1 MTFTYLFFLAMRP
14 EVFEQTY
21 RPYSNLY
28 LKSGT
33 VRMGKWSDETLIAIA
48 EERFVHAGMEQDV
61 SIGLR
66 NVSKACASLHRQM
79 MSTVVGAE
87 KKISERMKEV
97 TYTQYLDMVKVLPS
111 LYKPLQKKLT
121 MTKNSL
127 QTGIEQ
133 VKKANEYI
141 NKLAG
146 DIAEKEPEIL
156 KLKTEIE
163 QLNKRLSQERMNL
176 DKASKAFRKKEVAAR
191 KKSEETQELAADA
204 HA

>member
-1 MTFTYLFFLAMRP
+1 MRP

-33 VRMGKWSDETLIAIA
+33 VRMGQWSDDTLIAIA

-61 SIGLR
+61 AIGLR

-79 MSTVVGAE
+79 MSTVIGTE
-87 KKISERMKEV
+87 QKISERMKEV

-141 NKLAG
+141 NKLTS

-163 QLNKRLSQERMNL
+163 QLNKRLSQERINH

>member
-1 MTFTYLFFLAMRP
+1 MSYILALKP

-21 RPYSNLY
+21 REYSNLY

-33 VRMGKWSDETLIAIA
+33 VRLTQWSDETLIAIA
-48 EERFVHAGMEQDV
+48 EERFIHAGMEQDV
-61 SIGLR
+61 GIGLR
-66 NVSKACASLHRQM
+66 NVSKTCASLHRQM
-79 MSTVVGAE
+79 MSTVIGAE
-87 KKISERMKEV
+87 KKLSERMKQV

-133 VKKANEYI
+133 VKKANTYI
-141 NKLAG
+141 NKLTS

-163 QLNKRLSQERMNL
+163 QLNKRLSQERINL

>member
-1 MTFTYLFFLAMRP
+1 MRP

-33 VRMGKWSDETLIAIA
+33 VRMGKWSDDTLIAIA
-48 EERFVHAGMEQDV
+48 EERFVHAQMEQDV
-61 SIGLR
+61 AIGLR

-79 MSTVVGAE
+79 MSTAIGAE

-141 NKLAG
+141 NKLAS

-163 QLNKRLSQERMNL
+163 QLNKRLSQERINL

>member
-1 MTFTYLFFLAMRP
+1 MRP

-33 VRMGKWSDETLIAIA
+33 VRMGQWSDDTLIAIA

-61 SIGLR
+61 AIGLR

-79 MSTVVGAE
+79 MSTVIGTE
-87 KKISERMKEV
+87 QKISERMKEV

-141 NKLAG
+141 NKLTS

-163 QLNKRLSQERMNL
+163 QLNKRLSQERINL

>member
-1 MTFTYLFFLAMRP
+1 
-14 EVFEQTY
+14 
-21 RPYSNLY
+21 
-28 LKSGT
+28 
-33 VRMGKWSDETLIAIA
+33 
-48 EERFVHAGMEQDV
+48 
-61 SIGLR
+61 
-66 NVSKACASLHRQM
+66 M
-79 MSTVVGAE
+79 MSTVIGTE
-87 KKISERMKEV
+87 QKISERMKEV

-141 NKLAG
+141 NKLTS

-163 QLNKRLSQERMNL
+163 QLNKRLSQERINL

>member
-1 MTFTYLFFLAMRP
+1 MFTCLFFLAMRP

>member
-1 MTFTYLFFLAMRP
+1 MRP
-14 EVFEQTY
+14 EVFEETY

-33 VRMGKWSDETLIAIA
+33 VRMGQWSDDTLIAIA
-48 EERFVHAGMEQDV
+48 EERFVNAGMEQDV
-61 SIGLR
+61 AIGLR

-79 MSTVVGAE
+79 MSTVFGPE
-87 KKISERMKEV
+87 QKISERMKEV

-133 VKKANEYI
+133 VKKATSTLTSLLVI
-141 NKLAG
+141 S
-146 DIAEKEPEIL
+146 L
-156 KLKTEIE
+156 KRNLK
-163 QLNKRLSQERMNL
+163 
-176 DKASKAFRKKEVAAR
+176 F
-191 KKSEETQELAADA
+191 
-204 HA
+204 

>member
-1 MTFTYLFFLAMRP
+1 MRP

-21 RPYSNLY
+21 RPYSNIY

-33 VRMGKWSDETLIAIA
+33 VRMGKWSDDTLIAIA
-48 EERFVHAGMEQDV
+48 EERFVHAQMEQDV
-61 SIGLR
+61 AIGLR

-79 MSTVVGAE
+79 MSTAIGAE

-141 NKLAG
+141 NKLAS

-163 QLNKRLSQERMNL
+163 QLNKRLSQERINL

>member
-1 MTFTYLFFLAMRP
+1 MRP

-33 VRMGKWSDETLIAIA
+33 VRMSQWSDETLIAIA

-61 SIGLR
+61 AIGLR
-66 NVSKACASLHRQM
+66 NISKACASLHRQM
-79 MSTVVGAE
+79 MSAAAVGP
-87 KKISERMKEV
+87 KKKMSERMKEV

-111 LYKPLQKKLT
+111 LYKPLQKKLAL
-121 MTKNSL
+121 TKNHL

-133 VKKANEYI
+133 VKKANEFI
-141 NKLAG
+141 DKLTS
-146 DIAEKEPEIL
+146 DITEKEPEIL

-163 QLNKRLSQERMNL
+163 QLNKRLSQERINL